1 MSGKSNNA
9 VSFGGYMQ
17 ITTIAAQDLGKRNSL
32 WKRVCLNRYA
42 YIFVGVSLAYYLL
55 FSYAPMYGVLL
66 AFKQYKASKGILFS
80 PFIGLAHYYDIFGQ
94 REFWRAF
101 ANTVIISFSRIV
113 VEFPVPIILAILINE
128 INARRY
134 KKVLQTVYTFPHFLS
149 WVIVASISLN
159 LMGNDGLF
167 NNILEMMGMERQQIM
182 ANKDVFRPIIYI
194 TDIWKE
200 SGWGAIIYL
209 AAITS
214 IPIDHY
220 EAAII
225 DGANRWHKVLHITLP
240 GMQSTIVVMLLL
252 SIGNTMNAGF
262 DQIFNMYNS
271 AVYEVSDIL
280 DTYIFRVTFETGS
293 VDFGFSTA
301 VGLFRSVINFS
312 LLLLFNSLAK
322 RLGESSLF

>member
-1 MSGKSNNA
+1 
-9 VSFGGYMQ
+9 MQ
-17 ITTIAAQDLGKRNSL
+17 INTYAARDIGKHGSL
-32 WKRVCLNRYA
+32 WKRICFNKYV
-42 YIFVGVSLAYYLL
+42 YIFVGISLAYYLI

-80 PFIGLAHYYDIFGQ
+80 PFIGLAHYADIFG
-94 REFWRAF
+94 RWEFWRAF
-101 ANTVIISFSRIV
+101 KNTVLISFSRII
-113 VEFPVPIILAILINE
+113 VEFPVPIILAVLINE
-128 INARRY
+128 ISAKRY
-134 KKVLQTVYTFPHFLS
+134 KKILQTVYTFPHFLS

-159 LMGNDGLF
+159 LMGSEGLF
-167 NNILEMMGMERQQIM
+167 NSILQMLGIEKQQFM
-182 ANKDVFRPIIYI
+182 ANKELFRPIIYL

-200 SGWGAIIYL
+200 SGWSAIIYL
-209 AAITS
+209 AAITA
-214 IPIDHY
+214 IPMDHY

-225 DGANRWHKVLHITLP
+225 DGANRWQRVLHITLP
-240 GMQSTIVVMLLL
+240 GIQSTIVVMLLL

-301 VGLFRSVINFS
+301 VGLFRSVVNFG
-312 LLLLFNSLAK
+312 LLVSFNSLAK